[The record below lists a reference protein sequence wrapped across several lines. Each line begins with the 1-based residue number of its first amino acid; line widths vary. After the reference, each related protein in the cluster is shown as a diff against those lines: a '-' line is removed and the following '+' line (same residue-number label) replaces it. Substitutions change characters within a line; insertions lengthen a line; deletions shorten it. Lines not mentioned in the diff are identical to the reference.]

1 MTGTGHTLV
10 IAPGVYRATVLIGPA
25 HEGLTL
31 IGASNDARDTV
42 LVYDNAAGTP
52 KADGPRDD
60 VLGARCGRLR
70 VTVRCPGSWPAT

>member
-52 KADGPRDD
+52 KPDGSGT
-60 VLGARCGRLR
+60 LGTSGSACIARSGR
-70 VTVRCPGSWPAT
+70 PGSRPAT